1 MKVFL
6 LEDDDA
12 IGMGLKYSLEKEG
25 YSACLYK
32 SKADALNA
40 WKTGEYDLDGNYND
54 ESDASSDSDD
64 GDDGPKFGESER
76 HERTADGK
84 ISISGRDLFKD

>member
-1 MKVFL
+1 
-6 LEDDDA
+6 
-12 IGMGLKYSLEKEG
+12 MGLDMDLVAARSVEDVKNTPWEDWSIYEEVKNN
-25 YSACLYK
+25 SAFY
-32 SKADALNA
+32 NYE
-40 WKTGEYDLDGNYND
+40 TGEYDLDGNYND
-54 ESDASSDSDD
+54 ESDASSYSDD